1 MHLNLYIC
9 KNIQLSARRQYWAQ
23 VRGLR
28 SSEASS
34 LPTRPPL
41 SAALAPI
48 YLSKDPKPAPVSSA
62 RHPEQAQRQAGQRC
76 ERAHLHDPS
85 SLQSEGEELF
95 AGAVVKSGP
104 LVGDMRLR
112 LRQG

>member
-23 VRGLR
+23 VRGLP

-41 SAALAPI
+41 SAALAPV

-62 RHPEQAQRQAGQRC
+62 RRLEQVQRQVGQPC
-76 ERAHLHDPS
+76 ERAQPL
-85 SLQSEGEELF
+85 
-95 AGAVVKSGP
+95 KSAERGKGP
-104 LVGDMRLR
+104 FRGRS
-112 LRQG
+112 G